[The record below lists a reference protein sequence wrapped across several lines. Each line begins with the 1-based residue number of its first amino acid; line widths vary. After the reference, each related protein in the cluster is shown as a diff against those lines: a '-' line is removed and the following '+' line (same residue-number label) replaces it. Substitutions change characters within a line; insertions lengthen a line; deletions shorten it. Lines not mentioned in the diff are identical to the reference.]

1 MACGIALFEDARR
14 DAVRLWPTKIHLWKV
29 GQEKFYK
36 TSKELKA
43 LDRLC
48 WWDPTSEIRCLADS
62 AACRFADGHGDA
74 LFRRTVDGQ
83 ELHAETSW
91 FYGTLPEPIL
101 RPTFNRIKRFSVEEL
116 LLLEDVDS
124 KAQLFMRSAAALPL
138 IDHERLRAQAAKWD
152 LHFAKVRELIV
163 QCSPACQGFLWLLN
177 EKKVPLCVAREIAAF
192 WAGG

>member
-1 MACGIALFEDARR
+1 MASGIALFEDTRR

-36 TSKELKA
+36 TSKEFKA

-62 AACRFADGHGDA
+62 AACRFADRHGDA

-83 ELHAETSW
+83 ELHAVTSW

-101 RPTFNRIKRFSVEEL
+101 RPTFNR
-116 LLLEDVDS
+116 
-124 KAQLFMRSAAALPL
+124 MNLPGL
-138 IDHERLRAQAAKWD
+138 KDM
-152 LHFAKVRELIV
+152 
-163 QCSPACQGFLWLLN
+163 
-177 EKKVPLCVAREIAAF
+177 
-192 WAGG
+192 